1 MADPTGGGDPW
12 KWVPSW
18 ALPAVLGALGG
29 LVRIAQ
35 RKAGEGYR
43 RPIWGPVADFTVAV
57 FCGVLTALLASDV
70 GGISPERIGALSGL
84 AGHGGAVL
92 LRYSGAVVTRWL
104 SRATGVPID
113 TGPAPLDE
121 KEPRQ

>member
-1 MADPTGGGDPW
+1 MADPTAGGDQW
-12 KWVPSW
+12 RWVPSW

-35 RKAGEGYR
+35 RQAGEGYR
-43 RPIWGPVADFTVAV
+43 RKVWGPLADFAVAV
-57 FCGVLTALLASDV
+57 FCGVLTALLSTDV

-92 LRYSGAVVTRWL
+92 LRYSGAVVVRWL
-104 SRATGVPID
+104 SRATGVPIETKPGD
-113 TGPAPLDE
+113 LDDGS
-121 KEPRQ
+121 KS